1 MLQKVSLFINNNF
14 ITTTCRVYFVIK
26 SKDHEQLFHS
36 LASYGHKFF
45 HSRIYRPPFKLR
57 VRRALEHPSFFLYY
71 TVSFG
76 WICVSQGEGRSTIL
90 SQKFSIP
97 SFSSIP
103 PPSNHISSFPRMGG
117 DEKGNEDGE
126 VLFSQSKVYRY
137 MGQLVWRG

>member
-1 MLQKVSLFINNNF
+1 MDTSFSIPGFIGHPSNY
-14 ITTTCRVYFVIK
+14 VY
-26 SKDHEQLFHS
+26 DEHE
-36 LASYGHKFF
+36 
-45 HSRIYRPPFKLR
+45 
-57 VRRALEHPSFFLYY
+57 EHPSFFLYY

-90 SQKFSIP
+90 SLEFSIP

-103 PPSNHISSFPRMGG
+103 LPSNHISSFPRMGG